1 MINDQQFHNLRK
13 INLTLQN
20 KGKQNQRYKEKKLSS
35 IVDMNKGKKNYKK
48 MNNSINIINNNAN
61 NGKNISQ
68 DKTLKRFKQ
77 QYSELFKRIA
87 EDKRDLGNLNK
98 IYKSHIFQTEN
109 NYYYQKSIDNKN
121 LNKKSKLKN
130 VINNIDSKK
139 NKNNNINIFNINKK
153 DNSTSTYNEPNSNF
167 HNNNKDHNKVNVL
180 DNNKTENL
188 FKQKTSEKKSEK
200 KKFIK
205 IKKIESN
212 DIMKNNKGNNN
223 KNNNDYITV
232 NQNNNMNRNKNEK
245 LINKTI
251 DNYLISNNLIDYK
264 KLKVKKNEDNKK
276 ANNKKMNKKES
287 ITQNQKLYFINKN
300 NNSNNHHT
308 NNNNNNNNETLERNY
323 IFDEIEEKKIKLIK
337 INDLTS
343 NNFHKNNSSSTIYYT
358 PDNFYHNIRNFKKEE
373 INNRGKNEKS
383 NNRNVL
389 YTENEKPENNKKK
402 LFTIKKVYYY
412 ENNQQIN
419 SNKNI
424 NINNKEKSEN
434 NYNDKPNMSLKNSER
449 NTISYLNPEEN
460 NNNENKVFTLNE
472 LFNRPNASNNIL
484 TQRKDDYYKSTKS
497 TKIETPKAYFYQITN
512 DNLKNVDNNN
522 KKKNILKKCKITIN
536 QSREMFKLKKDIE
549 ENDKYNT
556 INDKINSNNYNN
568 KDDVESTYDNKTSNS
583 NIYYNKKKLYNISVP
598 KTYTMNDLYC
608 NNIFM
613 NNMKDNQSTVSSKIS
628 YIDFNVSSIKKEKD
642 NLALRNKKL
651 IGTSR
656 RKLSNSFYNEY
667 NNDNINSHN
676 NQNNIFTDKYSTLY
690 SDNIYYKKKNISLL
704 VSKDKN
710 KVIPNNGGRNSL
722 KYYNLINRFKSE
734 TPLLS
739 SDNFWNNRD
748 NHNYSNINTDIN
760 ISKEKKL
767 YIKPIQIN
775 SRSKHKIIHD
785 SKDNSSKRIYKKKF
799 SQNSLTSNSNNI
811 FKINYSIESINLE
824 NNNNINT
831 FNKANYTKK
840 PIKIKKYNTNSINA
854 LITSPTAKLNVYN
867 EDKSFD
873 KSEKIH
879 KKDNSN
885 FKYFNEPDKL
895 DVTENCSIISN
906 YNIIEKSNFNCF
918 YKKLYNYYIRE
929 PIKKF
934 CFIEKVKINKNSRN
948 NYNDNINSSYFSNN
962 INKISRYENLEFNGK
977 NIISKK
983 NNTVGNYYSEKKING
998 SSINSEI
1005 TKEKYEKKIIPN
1017 SESNTMKNKY
1027 NLVNSEKKIRILNIP
1042 KSNLFES
1049 NSYNIN
1055 TFSNTKN
1062 KYESFYN
1069 YVNSTS
1075 KKKNKHDKQYSSSS
1089 NNDIELTK
1097 IIKICLATNKLNNI
1111 FLTKSES
1118 EDTEK
1123 KRSIT
1128 EEKFTLGCSK
1138 LNNIFY
1144 KKSPLSNNFCY
1155 SHRMKIKS
1163 INNLIPKNKNNEKNQ
1178 EETNMYDNDDKII
1191 VNKKCKTYN
1200 LKNKKDSDLEN
1211 DEVKNY
1217 IRVNNRNQNKIIK
1230 KTIINL
1236 LNILNINNLDSISR
1250 KLVDEIL
1257 YIEYYINQN
1266 DIERQY
1272 IENGTIL
1279 IDELFNRV
1287 SNDKCDLSLYCQL
1300 VNSIN
1305 STLLNELMNNNN
1317 NYNKECN
1324 LINIIIKEFYNRID
1338 DKEYFNNI
1346 HIYDEDEF
1354 EILSN
1359 KITSLINFISKLIS
1373 FKITKEKDN
1382 MNIIKKIFNEYEKN
1396 DNKIK
1401 KIFLRGIIQLF
1412 NSLLEVIYEVQITE
1426 DYLNNLENYI
1436 KGKLK
1441 TIIKDKNISY
1451 NLKNRITQ
1459 IIEKFYEFK
1468 ESKRRSKSNDIEK
1481 YFISIKTNETEN
1493 QKGKINSHNIKNY
1506 EDKNEA
1512 NNNKHIPEYC
1522 QDENGGGNS
1531 INNLMYNSNSDI
1543 NFNEISFKVDNN
1555 KFSEKKKKSKVSH
1568 IQEKDVVLNNEP
1580 LNYINDKNDIN
1591 TNKNKINTYDPKNN
1605 IKNSPTNNINNSH
1618 KKKSKSKKKSRS
1630 QDKKNL
1636 FIDNNKEGYIL
1647 IITENEKPIY
1657 NQIKADFE
1665 NYLKFLLNKGIKTK
1679 KDLYIDINYSYNWNT
1694 IDELIMV
1701 KKVKL
1706 EDIIKIIIDICKNK
1720 NDINKNEIFK
1730 INEYIKTIIEYY
1742 SNDLSNNQIEIL
1754 HLNMIELYMAINNI
1768 VGNDSNSE
1776 CMYEIMGNLLFILL
1790 KNKLYYI
1797 KDLNNFI
1804 DKSIETQINIAKVVK
1819 FTIIASGNCSKQYIN
1834 DFKYTKL
1841 FNGSD
1846 LFVNYISNELTDIF
1860 KK

>member
-1 MINDQQFHNLRK
+1 MINVQQFHNLRK

-20 KGKQNQRYKEKKLSS
+20 KCRQNQRHKEKKLSS
-35 IVDMNKGKKNYKK
+35 IVDINKGKKNYKK
-48 MNNSINIINNNAN
+48 INNSIKIINNNAD
-61 NGKNISQ
+61 NGKNMSQ
-68 DKTLKRFKQ
+68 DKTLKKFKQ

-98 IYKSHIFQTEN
+98 IYKNHIFQTEN

-121 LNKKSKLKN
+121 LNKNSKLKN
-130 VINNIDSKK
+130 IINNIESKR

-153 DNSTSTYNEPNSNF
+153 DNNTYTYNEPNSNF

-180 DNNKTENL
+180 DNNKNENL
-188 FKQKTSEKKSEK
+188 FKQNTSKKKSGK

-232 NQNNNMNRNKNEK
+232 NQNNNINKNKNDK

-276 ANNKKMNKKES
+276 TYNKKNNKKES
-287 ITQNQKLYFINKN
+287 IKQNQKLYFINKN
-300 NNSNNHHT
+300 NNT
-308 NNNNNNNNETLERNY
+308 NNNHIINKETLERNNT
-323 IFDEIEEKKIKLIK
+323 FDENEEKKIKMIK

-343 NNFHKNNSSSTIYYT
+343 KNFHKNNSSSTIYYT

-373 INNRGKNEKS
+373 IYNKGKNEKT
-383 NNRNVL
+383 NNRNVFNNL
-389 YTENEKPENNKKK
+389 KENEKTENNKKK
-402 LFTIKKVYYY
+402 LFTIKNVYYY
-412 ENNQQIN
+412 ENNHHIN
-419 SNKNI
+419 SNKSI

-434 NYNDKPNMSLKNSER
+434 KQNDKSNMSLKNSER

-460 NNNENKVFTLNE
+460 NHNENKVYTLNE
-472 LFNRPNASNNIL
+472 LFNRPNTSNNIL
-484 TQRKDDYYKSTKS
+484 TQLKDDFCKSTKS
-497 TKIETPKAYFYQITN
+497 TKIDIPKAYFYQITN
-512 DNLKNVDNNN
+512 DNLKNLDNN

-556 INDKINSNNYNN
+556 INDKINFNNYNN
-568 KDDVESTYDNKTSNS
+568 KDDVENTYDNKTPNS

-598 KTYTMNDLYC
+598 KTYTMNDLNC

-613 NNMKDNQSTVSSKIS
+613 NNMIDNQSTVSSKVS
-628 YIDFNVSSIKKEKD
+628 YRDFNVSSIKKEKD
-642 NLALRNKKL
+642 NLALRNKNL
-651 IGTSR
+651 IYTSR
-656 RKLSNSFYNEY
+656 RKLSNSFYNYY
-667 NNDNINSHN
+667 NNDNINSQN

-710 KVIPNNGGRNSL
+710 KVIPNNGGRNSI

-748 NHNYSNINTDIN
+748 NHNYSNNNTEIN

-775 SRSKHKIIHD
+775 SRSKKKVLHD

-799 SQNSLTSNSNNI
+799 SQNSLISNCNNI

-824 NNNNINT
+824 SNNNINA
-831 FNKANYTKK
+831 FNKVNYTKK

-854 LITSPTAKLNVYN
+854 LITSPTDKLDLYN
-867 EDKSFD
+867 EEKKFD
-873 KSEKIH
+873 KREKIH
-879 KKDNSN
+879 QKNNSN
-885 FKYFNEPDKL
+885 FKYFNEQDKL
-895 DVTENCSIISN
+895 VMTENCSIISN
-906 YNIIEKSNFNCF
+906 YNVIEKSNFNCF
-918 YKKLYNYYIRE
+918 YKKLYNYYIRT
-929 PIKKF
+929 PIKKI
-934 CFIEKVKINKNSRN
+934 CFIEKVKIYKTSGN

-962 INKISRYENLEFNGK
+962 INKISRYESLEFNGK

-983 NNTVGNYYSEKKING
+983 NNTVGNYTEKKING
-998 SSINSEI
+998 SNVNSEL
-1005 TKEKYEKKIIPN
+1005 TKEKYKKKLIPN
-1017 SESNTMKNKY
+1017 SESNTIKNKY
-1027 NLVNSEKKIRILNIP
+1027 NLINSEKKIKILNIP

-1049 NSYNIN
+1049 NNYNIN
-1055 TFSNTKN
+1055 TISNTKN
-1062 KYESFYN
+1062 KYESFCN

-1075 KKKNKHDKQYSSSS
+1075 KKKNKHDKQFSSS
-1089 NNDIELTK
+1089 NDDIELTK
-1097 IIKICLATNKLNNI
+1097 NIKICLATNKLNNI

-1118 EDTEK
+1118 EDTDN
-1123 KRSIT
+1123 KRSIN
-1128 EEKFTLGCSK
+1128 EEKFSLGCSK

-1144 KKSPLSNNFCY
+1144 KKSPLSNNFDNY
-1155 SHRMKIKS
+1155 HRMKIKS
-1163 INNLIPKNKNNEKNQ
+1163 INNLITKNENNEKNQ
-1178 EETNMYDNDDKII
+1178 EEINIYDNDDKII

-1230 KTIINL
+1230 KTITNL

-1266 DIERQY
+1266 DIKRQY
-1272 IENGTIL
+1272 IENEAIL
-1279 IDELFNRV
+1279 IDEIFNRV

-1305 STLLNELMNNNN
+1305 STLSNELMNNNN
-1317 NYNKECN
+1317 NKECN

-1338 DKEYFNNI
+1338 DKENFNNI
-1346 HIYDEDEF
+1346 HIYDEEEF

-1359 KITSLINFISKLIS
+1359 KITSLINFISKLIL

-1382 MNIIKKIFNEYEKN
+1382 MNIIKKLFNEYEKN

-1436 KGKLK
+1436 KGKLE
-1441 TIIKDKNISY
+1441 TIIKDKNISD
-1451 NLKNRITQ
+1451 NLKNMITQ
-1459 IIEKFYEFK
+1459 IIGKFYEFK
-1468 ESKRRSKSNDIEK
+1468 ESKRKTKSNDIEK

-1493 QKGKINSHNIKNY
+1493 QKEKINSHNIKNY
-1506 EDKNEA
+1506 EV
-1512 NNNKHIPEYC
+1512 NNNKYIPEYY
-1522 QDENGGGNS
+1522 QDENGE
-1531 INNLMYNSNSDI
+1531 
-1543 NFNEISFKVDNN
+1543 EIV
-1555 KFSEKKKKSKVSH
+1555 
-1568 IQEKDVVLNNEP
+1568 
-1580 LNYINDKNDIN
+1580 
-1591 TNKNKINTYDPKNN
+1591 
-1605 IKNSPTNNINNSH
+1605 
-1618 KKKSKSKKKSRS
+1618 
-1630 QDKKNL
+1630 
-1636 FIDNNKEGYIL
+1636 L
-1647 IITENEKPIY
+1647 II
-1657 NQIKADFE
+1657 
-1665 NYLKFLLNKGIKTK
+1665 
-1679 KDLYIDINYSYNWNT
+1679 
-1694 IDELIMV
+1694 
-1701 KKVKL
+1701 
-1706 EDIIKIIIDICKNK
+1706 
-1720 NDINKNEIFK
+1720 
-1730 INEYIKTIIEYY
+1730 
-1742 SNDLSNNQIEIL
+1742 
-1754 HLNMIELYMAINNI
+1754 
-1768 VGNDSNSE
+1768 
-1776 CMYEIMGNLLFILL
+1776 
-1790 KNKLYYI
+1790 
-1797 KDLNNFI
+1797 
-1804 DKSIETQINIAKVVK
+1804 
-1819 FTIIASGNCSKQYIN
+1819 
-1834 DFKYTKL
+1834 
-1841 FNGSD
+1841 
-1846 LFVNYISNELTDIF
+1846 
-1860 KK
+1860 